1 MIRRALPL
9 IPRLPQR
16 RLPLCLCTV
25 LALSAANAHA
35 YMDPGSGS
43 FLLQILLAAFVG
55 AMFYFRQGMDAI
67 KRFFSRIF
75 GKKQ

>member
-1 MIRRALPL
+1 MIRRVACPN
-9 IPRLPQR
+9 PRPAPR
-16 RLPLCLCTV
+16 RLQLCACAV
-25 LALSAANAHA
+25 LALQASGAHA

-55 AMFYFRQGMDAI
+55 GMFYFRQGVEAV
-67 KRFFSRIF
+67 KRFFARFF